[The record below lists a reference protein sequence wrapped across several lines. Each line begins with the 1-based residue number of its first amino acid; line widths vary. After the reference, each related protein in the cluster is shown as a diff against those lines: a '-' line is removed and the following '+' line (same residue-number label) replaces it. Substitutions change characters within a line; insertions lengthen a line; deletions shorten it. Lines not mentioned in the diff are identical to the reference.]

1 MPTRTTMLR
10 LATVTAFAVVGI
22 TLAAHAQGVASV
34 RREGDFTVVTCR
46 DGKQHKVYHQRNGK
60 CGRPNAWTAGSNEN
74 LYSYDCNQSINE
86 AQALCR

>member
-1 MPTRTTMLR
+1 MHVTTIRLR
-10 LATVTAFAVVGI
+10 LAALTAAVVTGLTI
-22 TLAAHAQGVASV
+22 TAHAQGVASV

-60 CGRPNAWTAGSNEN
+60 CGRPNAWTLGSNEN
-74 LYSYDCNQSINE
+74 LYSHDCSQMINE